1 MFSIVGVGLSPVSGN
16 RTGDKA
22 MAKAVDE
29 KREIEKQSHEREE
42 GGNMNLDRF
51 LKGLTDEEQRLY
63 ETCVSL
69 LQSIGEDGN
78 LEEACEWL
86 EKKVTD
92 KDKSSPTKL
101 KD

>member
-1 MFSIVGVGLSPVSGN
+1 
-16 RTGDKA
+16 

-29 KREIEKQSHEREE
+29 KKENETQSHGSGE
-42 GGNMNLDRF
+42 GGDMNLDRF

-86 EKKVTD
+86 EKKAPD
-92 KDKSSPTKL
+92 KGKSASTKL